1 MRVYLL
7 TLIHIYTS
15 LHLLQLTFILQINSD
30 YWPDE
35 NKSLIVQLTKL
46 MWHCKHIHFISKT
59 YLCKP
64 TYPYKCNGRLWN
76 VVPNTEPWKR
86 CKQIILYVLSITPK
100 NFLNHLEN
108 LKIFSLYVTF
118 ITHKDLFKKVLKL
131 TLSMIWLNLLEKIL
145 FWKGLG
151 YKSHILWLRVS
162 K

>member
-108 LKIFSLYVTF
+108 LKIFCLYVTF
-118 ITHKDLFKKVLKL
+118 ITHKVSLLAKKFHVFHHYLKTTNILQISIKKQNYSIHFLQISVL
-131 TLSMIWLNLLEKIL
+131 
-145 FWKGLG
+145 
-151 YKSHILWLRVS
+151 
-162 K
+162 

>member
-108 LKIFSLYVTF
+108 LKIFCLYVTF
-118 ITHKDLFKKVLKL
+118 ITHKVSLLAKKFLVFHRYLKTMNILQISRTYSIHFLQISVL
-131 TLSMIWLNLLEKIL
+131 
-145 FWKGLG
+145 
-151 YKSHILWLRVS
+151 
-162 K
+162 